1 MVGMGRT
8 CLNLVVLAA
17 LLTGMSFG
25 QDANPSSAGR
35 VVPNPSAVLGCGQG
49 SAAAVG
55 CAPSQKETREAKAAF
70 ATGLRLQHRRR
81 MQAAYEAFAQAA
93 SLVPQNVE
101 YVTARE
107 LVREQLVSDDLRQ
120 GNAALSQGHQTEAMA
135 SFRSALELDPKND
148 FAQQRMRDVAG
159 EWAPAASTVPQVVQY
174 AGVLRVEPDAERASF
189 HYRGNGNDL
198 VTQVARAFGLSV
210 TFDDSVVSRPVQF
223 DIDDVDFYGA
233 MQAASAVTHT
243 FWTPVERKGILVAAE
258 SVENHRKF
266 DRMAMRTFYVP
277 GVTTAADLSTIVTL
291 LRNLF
296 DIRLITPQAE
306 SGTITIRAPQDV
318 LDAAT
323 QVLEGLDSARPEIIL
338 DVRVYQINHT
348 LMRNMG
354 VQIPNQF
361 QLFNIPAAA
370 LLALGGQNVQSLIN
384 QLIASGGINQ
394 ANSQGISALL
404 AQLQGQQSASSIFS
418 QPVATFGNGSTLM
431 AVNLGTL
438 GAQLSLNENWVT
450 DLENVSLRASQ
461 GEVATMR
468 LGSKYPV
475 LNASFA
481 PIYNSSAISQVI
493 QNNSFQAP
501 FPSVS
506 YEDLGVSLKV
516 KPTVNGDSAISLHLE
531 MQLRTLAG
539 QSLNGVPVIANRE
552 FQGSM
557 MLRDGEPAVV
567 AGAVTLSEQRSLT
580 GIPGLGAVPG
590 LNQIMTSNG
599 KQGEEDELLIVLT
612 PRIVTQNA
620 HSAAT
625 EVWLPQP

>member
-8 CLNLVVLAA
+8 RLNLIVLVA
-17 LLTGMSFG
+17 LASGISFG
-25 QDANPSSAGR
+25 QTSSPSPADQPA
-35 VVPNPSAVLGCGQG
+35 PNLAAMLPCSQG
-49 SAAAVG
+49 NAEALR
-55 CAPSQKETREAKAAF
+55 CAPSKKETKEAKAAF
-70 ATGLRLQHRRR
+70 ATGLKLQRAKRLQES
-81 MQAAYEAFAQAA
+81 YEAFNKAA
-93 SLVPQNVE
+93 HLVPQNVE

-107 LVREQLVSDDLRQ
+107 LARQQLISDDLQQ
-120 GNAALSQGHQTEAMA
+120 GNAALSQGRQTEALA
-135 SFRSALELDPKND
+135 AFRGALQLDPQND
-148 FAQQRMRDVAG
+148 FAQQRIRDVAQ
-159 EWAPAASTVPQVVQY
+159 EWAPTASTAPRVLKDV
-174 AGVLRVEPDAERASF
+174 GVLRVEPDPVRASF

-198 VTQVARAFGLSV
+198 LTQVARAFGISV
-210 TFDDSVVSRPVQF
+210 TFDESVVSRPVQF
-223 DIDDVDFYGA
+223 DIDDVDFYHA
-233 MQAASAVTHT
+233 MQAAAAVTHT
-243 FWTPVERKGILVAAE
+243 FWTPLQRKQVLIAVE

-266 DRMAMRTFYVP
+266 DRMALRTFYVP
-277 GVTTAADLSTIVTL
+277 GVTTAADLSMIVTL

-296 DIRLITPQAE
+296 DIRLITPQPE

-338 DVRVYQINHT
+338 DVRVYQIDHT

-354 VQIPNQF
+354 IQIPNQF

-370 LLALGGQNVQSLIN
+370 LLALGGQNIQSLIN
-384 QLIASGGINQ
+384 QLIANGGINQ

-438 GAQLSLNENWVT
+438 GAQLSMNESWVK

-461 GEVATMR
+461 GEETTMR
-468 LGSKYPV
+468 MGSKYPV
-475 LNASFA
+475 LNATFA

-501 FPSVS
+501 FPSIS
-506 YEDLGVSLKV
+506 YEDLGVGLKA
-516 KPTVNGDSAISLHLE
+516 KATVNGDSAVSLHLE

-557 MLRDGEPAVV
+557 TLRDGEPAVV
-567 AGAVTLSEQRSLT
+567 AGAVTRSEERSMT
-580 GIPGLGAVPG
+580 GIPGLGDVPG
-590 LNQIMTSNG
+590 LNQVMTSNG
-599 KQGEEDELLIVLT
+599 KQEEEDELLIVLT
-612 PRIVTQNA
+612 PHVINRSA

-625 EVWLPQP
+625 EVWLPH